1 MTVSDV
7 LDPKVIESLRQLTPP
22 GEPDVLN
29 EVLTI
34 FLQEVPTRVE
44 RLRTFLAAGSIIEVQ
59 RSAHSL
65 KGSAGNIGARSLY
78 DICRQLDDK
87 ARSGDLPALAPLV
100 DALASEFDKVKAEI
114 HRLMNT

>member
-1 MTVSDV
+1 MTMADV
-7 LDPKVIESLRQLTPP
+7 LDPKVIDSLRQLTPP

-44 RLRTFLAAGSIIEVQ
+44 RLRTFLAAGNIVEVQ
-59 RSAHSL
+59 RAAHSL

-87 ARSGDLPALAPLV
+87 ARSGDLLALAPLV
-100 DALASEFDKVKAEI
+100 GALASEFDKVKAEI
-114 HRLMNT
+114 HRLMNS